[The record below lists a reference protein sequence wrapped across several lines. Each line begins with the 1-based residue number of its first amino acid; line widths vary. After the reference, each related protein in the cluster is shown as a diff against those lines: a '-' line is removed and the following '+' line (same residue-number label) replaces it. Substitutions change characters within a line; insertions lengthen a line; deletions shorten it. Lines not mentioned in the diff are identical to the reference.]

1 MSKDKIDYVVTFVG
15 ATPNQAQVIESVIK
29 SIEQLKAKDELPMFK
44 YQNELKGLNTDFILF
59 KEVHTALSN
68 MAPDNTLIGRVKE
81 RMDYYENEI
90 RTRESKIKNHK
101 ENVTFINDYIAKIRS
116 HITEKVNGKEKT
128 VTYTYDMAYLNPFLD
143 LAVIIFEI
151 SFEEQPSK
159 AS

>member
-1 MSKDKIDYVVTFVG
+1 MGKGTVDYVVTFVG

-44 YQNELKGLNTDFILF
+44 YKNELIGLNTDFILF
-59 KEVHTALSN
+59 KDVYTTLSTI
-68 MAPDNTLIGRVKE
+68 AIDNNILVRVKE

-90 RTRESKIKNHK
+90 KTRELKIKNHK
-101 ENVTFINDYIAKIRS
+101 ENVDFINEYIAKVRS
-116 HITEKVNGKEKT
+116 FIKEKVNGKEKT
-128 VTYTYDMAYLNPFLD
+128 VTYTYDMTYLTPFLD
-143 LAVIIFEI
+143 LAVIIFEL